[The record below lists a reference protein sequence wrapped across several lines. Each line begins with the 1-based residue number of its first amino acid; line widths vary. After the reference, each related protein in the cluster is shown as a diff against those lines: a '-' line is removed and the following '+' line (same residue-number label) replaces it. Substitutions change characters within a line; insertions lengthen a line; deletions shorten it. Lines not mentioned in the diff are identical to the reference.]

1 MSTVRAPGS
10 VAPSASS
17 MASIPHP
24 RGPQR
29 AVTLPFAISKETS
42 SNEVNAPRRK
52 VNLRTRTSGVA
63 DSWLSHA
70 ARRARTPRP
79 LRAAHEECGGS
90 HVLFTPLAAFR
101 GAALSASKRSAAST
115 TPRDSAL
122 LFSTSMA
129 FAFRHSSSADATM
142 FAHARQSLVGC
153 SLYLSKMKGIK
164 KPAEIGWRVFKMV
177 RAKGLEPSWGCPHTD
192 LNRTRLPI
200 PPRPHIC
207 LRY

>member
-10 VAPSASS
+10 VHPSASS
-17 MASIPHP
+17 MPAIPHP
-24 RGPQR
+24 RGPQS

-63 DSWLSHA
+63 NSWLSHA
-70 ARRARTPRP
+70 ARRAKTPRP
-79 LRAAHEECGGS
+79 LRAAHEECEGS
-90 HVLFTPLAAFR
+90 QALFASLAALR

-115 TPRDSAL
+115 TSRVSAF

-142 FAHARQSLVGC
+142 FSHARQSLVGR
-153 SLYLSKMKGIK
+153 SLYLSKMKGNK
-164 KPAEIGWRVFKMV
+164 KPAEKGWQVFKMV

-207 LRY
+207 LSY